1 MRQLLF
7 PVALAAIVAL
17 LAVAVVAAVS
27 APTPTRAEQAAQLAA
42 QLRCPDCA
50 GLSVAD
56 STTQSA
62 TAIRTEIVEQLDAG
76 ATPEQVRAHF
86 VDRYGEWILLS
97 PSSPIAWLLPVA
109 IVLAGAGL
117 LAAWLL
123 RRPAPVAPTA
133 AREPDAAALA
143 RVREEAEAL
152 DA

>member
-1 MRQLLF
+1 MRQLLL

-17 LAVAVVAAVS
+17 LAVAVIAVVS
-27 APTPTRAEQAAQLAA
+27 APAPTRPEEAAQLAA

-62 TAIRTEIVEQLDAG
+62 AAIRTEIVEQLDAG

-97 PSSPIAWLLPVA
+97 PSSPVAWLLPVA

-123 RRPAPVAPTA
+123 RRPASGLPAATA
-133 AREPDAAALA
+133 QPDAAALA